1 MDAQLEAELENARQC
16 LFDTYNIALTYGDAD
31 TQEAQRFL
39 DLAARLCEIKNDA
52 IRHAEAVEVAKEAR
66 TLAEFEEKYRTA
78 LKEQNQPFN
87 AKKTA
92 DYRNFSASLARMHE
106 EYSANANDASTSDD
120 MMIEE
125 QICIKDPLTKL
136 TMQNPVKNRKCG
148 HHYEKSS
155 IVNHINGGGQR
166 CPVVGC
172 ANKSYITNADLVD
185 DPLFK
190 IHLQNIIEDQNKP
203 M

>member
-1 MDAQLEAELENARQC
+1 MDAQLEAELENARQS

-31 TQEAQRFL
+31 TQEEQRFL
-39 DLAARLCEIKNDA
+39 GLVARMCDIKNDA
-52 IRHAEAVEVAKEAR
+52 IRHAAALEVAKDSR
-66 TLAEFEEKYRTA
+66 TLAEFEEKYRIA
-78 LKEQNQPFN
+78 LVEQDQPFHP
-87 AKKTA
+87 KKTA
-92 DYRNFSASLARMHE
+92 DYKNFNASLARMHE
-106 EYSANANDASTSDD
+106 EYSTNANDASTSDD

-155 IVNHINGGGQR
+155 IMNHINGGGQR

-172 ANKSYITNADLVD
+172 ANKSYITSADLVD

-190 IHLQNIIEDQNKP
+190 IHLQNIIEDQN
-203 M
+203 

>member
-1 MDAQLEAELENARQC
+1 MDAQLEAELENARQS

-31 TQEAQRFL
+31 TQEDQRL
-39 DLAARLCEIKNDA
+39 LGLVARMCDIKNDA
-52 IRHAEAVEVAKEAR
+52 IRHAAALEVAKDSR
-66 TLAEFEEKYRTA
+66 TLAEFEEKYRIA
-78 LKEQNQPFN
+78 LEEQDQPFN
-87 AKKTA
+87 PKKTA
-92 DYRNFSASLARMHE
+92 DYKNFNASLARMHE
-106 EYSANANDASTSDD
+106 EYSTNANDASTSDD

-136 TMQNPVKNRKCG
+136 TMRNPVKNRKCG

-155 IVNHINGGGQR
+155 IINHINGGGQR

-172 ANKSYITNADLVD
+172 ANKSYITSADLVD

-190 IHLQNIIEDQNKP
+190 IHLQNIIEDQN
-203 M
+203 